1 MSETPDRGEGAVLT
15 DLGPTVTPPV
25 VPAPVASA
33 VNQGVA
39 PQRDASAPDLLP
51 TESTLEMPEQDFK
64 RRLEVPRV
72 THRRAYWVPRAAVFA
87 GALLLTGA
95 FAYELYAVLSFVRM
109 TPIQVV
115 FLVLSTIAFGWIA
128 LGSLSAVMGF
138 LPLFADEKADTI
150 DLPKVDAPLSHK
162 IALLFP
168 VYHENPARIAGTI
181 AAMAGELAELNRS
194 AQFSVFIVSD
204 TRGEKDGVN
213 EEAAYRELKQRL
225 AGTISVFYRRRRDNT
240 ARKAGNI
247 KDWVERFGGGYQSFI
262 IPMPTA

>member
-1 MSETPDRGEGAVLT
+1 M
-15 DLGPTVTPPV
+15 
-25 VPAPVASA
+25 
-33 VNQGVA
+33 
-39 PQRDASAPDLLP
+39 
-51 TESTLEMPEQDFK
+51 
-64 RRLEVPRV
+64 
-72 THRRAYWVPRAAVFA
+72 
-87 GALLLTGA
+87 
-95 FAYELYAVLSFVRM
+95 
-109 TPIQVV
+109 
-115 FLVLSTIAFGWIA
+115 LSTIAFGWIA

-204 TRGEKDGVN
+204 TRGEKDGVK

-225 AGTISVFYRRRRDNT
+225 AGTISVSIGAAATTLR
-240 ARKAGNI
+240 ARLGTSRIGSSASAAAT
-247 KDWVERFGGGYQSFI
+247 RALLFS
-262 IPMPTA
+262 MPTA